1 MWIVWLLLYLFG
13 ATAPSAFVVSPSDQ
27 INGTLAVVNG
37 TLVVVNGTSAVVD
50 ANSLPVANVSA
61 VVNNSLVVVDASSLP
76 VANVSTVVN
85 GTSAVIEAH
94 YLAVPDAFSAVTDA
108 SLTVTNALTATLVPT
123 CALIVKLV
131 NSSRHEFQIVPVEC
145 PAPGDY
151 WLAAPQKVHFQSAN
165 LIEVTQVKML

>member
-1 MWIVWLLLYLFG
+1 
-13 ATAPSAFVVSPSDQ
+13 
-27 INGTLAVVNG
+27 VVNNS
-37 TLVVVNGTSAVVD
+37 LVVVGTNFLS
-50 ANSLPVANVSA
+50 VANVSA

-85 GTSAVIEAH
+85 GTSAVIEANS
-94 YLAVPDAFSAVTDA
+94 LAVPDAFSAVTD
-108 SLTVTNALTATLVPT
+108 ALTATLVPT

-131 NSSRHEFQIVPVEC
+131 NSSRHEFQIVPVDC

>member
-1 MWIVWLLLYLFG
+1 M
-13 ATAPSAFVVSPSDQ
+13 
-27 INGTLAVVNG
+27 
-37 TLVVVNGTSAVVD
+37 
-50 ANSLPVANVSA
+50 ANVSA